1 MEARAGVGATG
12 TEGLTGRV
20 LVRNGPW
27 LSARL
32 GDLGVDHAHTVV
44 VGDRREDMA
53 GALRWVRELGV
64 GVGLARGGPGALR
77 WPRGLGM
84 DVVLASGGLGPT
96 ADALTAEVVAQA
108 QGRPLELD
116 AALEE

>member
-27 LSARL
+27 LSERL
-32 GDLGVDHAHTVV
+32 GELGVDHAHTVV

-53 GALRWVRELGV
+53 GALRW
-64 GVGLARGGPGALR
+64 LAR
-77 WPRGLGM
+77 LGM
-84 DVVLASGGLGPT
+84 DVVLTTGGLGPT
-96 ADALTAEVVAQA
+96 ADDLTAEVVAEV
-108 QGRPLELD
+108 QGVAFDFD
-116 AALEE
+116 ATLAERS